1 MHFKLCHHEKNVKL
15 SPSDCRVVIIG
26 VTSFLGYHAAISLKD
41 TCKILTLENIVNLPS
56 ADNSAWLRW
65 KSLVDKEL
73 APTYVHLSD
82 EKALNAML
90 SKHKPSMIIFV
101 PSSIFNGYHDGN
113 RPLSHQNSHL
123 SDCLSDFVRLLQII
137 QTNHKTCRIVLFSL
151 SDLSLHSV
159 QRSWLKSFEFA
170 LSAYESVYGLKT
182 SFVKVDGVGGPFQN
196 NYGVFNQSGCNN
208 NISEVTKI
216 IPQLFLND
224 NQCSEHELLPCGNA
238 ENGES
243 FVNRSIHKKNN
254 AIFTT
259 YLTGILDPQ
268 HPHYFISNSFL
279 LMNPFI
285 KGATKL
291 GLNIVIFHNALSE
304 DFQHRVKQKY
314 ENIEFVAS
322 DIKGRRTPNDVRFYL
337 YYDYL
342 LSNPTIDH
350 IILTDLRDVQFFN
363 DPFEIMKAMGDQLYV
378 GLDKPW
384 FVDASSQDYIRG
396 VMRQCYGTQEAVSI
410 TAKSHPFINAGV
422 IGGSRPTMLSA
433 LYKTIELLNKTPK
446 QANCNMGTVN
456 IAFHRYFGHKLFGG
470 YPFQSGFKA
479 EMPGPQGVA
488 IKHKATESWN

>member
-1 MHFKLCHHEKNVKL
+1 MHFKLCHHEEHVQ
-15 SPSDCRVVIIG
+15 STSDCRVVIIG

-41 TCKILTLENIVNLPS
+41 TCEILALENIVNLPS

-65 KSLVDKEL
+65 KSLVDKDL
-73 APTYVHLSD
+73 APTYIDLSD

-101 PSSIFNGYHDGN
+101 PSPIFNGYHDGN
-113 RPLSHQNSHL
+113 SPLSYQTSHL

-170 LSAYESVYGLKT
+170 LSAYENTYGLKT
-182 SFVKVDGVGGPFQN
+182 SFVKVDGVGQPFQN
-196 NYGVFNQSGCNN
+196 NYDAFNQRGCNN
-208 NISEVTKI
+208 NISEVMKV

-224 NQCSEHELLPCGNA
+224 NQCSEHELLPCSNA
-238 ENGES
+238 EHGES
-243 FVNRSIHKKNN
+243 FVNLSIHKKN

-259 YLTGILDPQ
+259 YFTEILDPQ
-268 HPHYFISNSFL
+268 HPFYFKSNSFSL
-279 LMNPFI
+279 LNPFV

-304 DFQHRVKQKY
+304 DFQHRVKQNY

-322 DIKGRRTPNDVRFYL
+322 DIKGKRSPNDQRFYL

-342 LSNPTIDH
+342 LSNPIMDH
-350 IILTDLRDVQFFN
+350 IILTDMRDIQFFN
-363 DPFEIMKAMGDQLYV
+363 DPFEMMEVMGDQLYF
-378 GLDKPW
+378 GLDIPW
-384 FVDASSQDYIRG
+384 FADASSQPYTHN
-396 VMRQCYGTQEAVSI
+396 VLSVCYGTEEAASI
-410 TAKSHPFINAGV
+410 AAKSHPFINAGV
-422 IGGSRPTMLSA
+422 IGGSRPTMLSV
-433 LYKTIELLNKTPK
+433 LHKTIELLNKAPK
-446 QANCNMGTVN
+446 QANCNMASVTIG
-456 IAFHRYFGHKLFGG
+456 FHRYFGHKLFGG
-470 YPFQSGFKA
+470 YPIQSGFKA

-488 IKHKATESWN
+488 IKHKATKCWD